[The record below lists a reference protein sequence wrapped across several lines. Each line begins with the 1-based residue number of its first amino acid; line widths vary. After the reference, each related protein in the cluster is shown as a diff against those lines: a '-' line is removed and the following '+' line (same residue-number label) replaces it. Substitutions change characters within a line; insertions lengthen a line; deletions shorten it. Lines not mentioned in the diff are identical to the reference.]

1 MSILLQMFSPV
12 ARGLRYQKP
21 WNHLPTVSL
30 ALNFE
35 YKSTQE
41 VRIEQTRKM
50 ASNTV
55 EEKFQLPKR
64 LQGSTPSVW

>member
-1 MSILLQMFSPV
+1 MLQMFSPV
-12 ARGLRYQKP
+12 VHAVRYQKP
-21 WNHLPTVSL
+21 WKHLPTVSQ
-30 ALNFE
+30 AVNFV

-50 ASNTV
+50 ASNSV